1 MKKFYAYLFAAVAW
15 MGFAACSED
24 ATTDEVAPEVEN
36 GQVTMVEFFAQADNV
51 RTELDDAQKTK
62 WHKEDLISLFD
73 GENKEFKVKDY
84 TDPYNVSFEG
94 ELTKGE
100 AYMALY
106 PHTATATA
114 DVKNC
119 TISNVEVPAAQTLT
133 AGTFAEGAA
142 VAVAYTTDNTLSF
155 KNVVSILKFQVAT
168 ACETITIT
176 SDEPLAG
183 TIDVTYDGQNE
194 PTISVK
200 KAEYTLTLTGPF
212 AAGQTYYATV
222 LPGASNA
229 TYEVRFNGYLSTKK
243 TAGKPRQR
251 SVMMNMQS
259 LPAPEQSDWY
269 VIGGMNKWTLSDVNY
284 KMYKD
289 NNGILVLRNVNV
301 KNQSG
306 QTAGFQF
313 NKGSWSVQ
321 IGAYATT
328 ANNFESIG
336 WYGATYNKDHKQNI
350 NVNDTSVPY
359 DIYLNLYGGT
369 TTGASCNFIAV
380 KSSYNSTPNQ
390 LSLIGQVEGT
400 DWNKDFTL
408 VKTSNTTA
416 ELKNIQLDGE
426 FKVRLESNWHTSW
439 AKTGNG
445 VTLSNGNM
453 KVSTPGRYDVKV
465 TFSNKNN
472 STQVNTVTRVDVT
485 KVD

>member
-119 TISNVEVPAAQTLT
+119 TISNVVVPAAQTLT

-212 AAGQTYYATV
+212 ATGQTYYATV

-259 LPAPEQSDWY
+259 LPAPELRLVPNSNWKQANARFAVYLFGGDTDAWIGLTNDGNDVYACDLPLDKGYKACIFCRMNPDNQTNGWTTKWSQTQDMYFTDAKNDYTCTILEHANAWEKAGYWDLEKDYIYLYPNDNWSSSDPRFAVYLFGNGEGWANMEQEGGSSATKGRCIYRYKLNSKFPNLIFCRMNPDNATNGWSTRWNQSED
-269 VIGGMNKWTLSDVNY
+269 INSAVNY
-284 KMYKD
+284 GGQVY
-289 NNGILVLRNVNV
+289 VV
-301 KNQSG
+301 KQ
-306 QTAGFQF
+306 
-313 NKGSWSVQ
+313 GSWDAGGGDWVQ
-321 IGAYATT
+321 
-328 ANNFESIG
+328 
-336 WYGATYNKDHKQNI
+336 
-350 NVNDTSVPY
+350 
-359 DIYLNLYGGT
+359 
-369 TTGASCNFIAV
+369 
-380 KSSYNSTPNQ
+380 
-390 LSLIGQVEGT
+390 
-400 DWNKDFTL
+400 
-408 VKTSNTTA
+408 
-416 ELKNIQLDGE
+416 
-426 FKVRLESNWHTSW
+426 
-439 AKTGNG
+439 
-445 VTLSNGNM
+445 
-453 KVSTPGRYDVKV
+453 
-465 TFSNKNN
+465 
-472 STQVNTVTRVDVT
+472 
-485 KVD
+485 